1 MSGSNGIATH
11 IQFVDLGL
19 NTFYISEK
27 IFGNVFCDIHFIV
40 NFLN

>member
-11 IQFVDLGL
+11 IQFVNLGGIL
-19 NTFYISEK
+19 FTSLKK
-27 IFGNVFCDIHFIV
+27 IFGNVFCDIHFIA